1 VTGPR
6 LSPTPRPVPVKVA
19 AKIVDAKVLEFVKRD
34 PGATARD
41 VARELFGGTGDP
53 RTSMRCRADK
63 SLRRM
68 HIAGKLRREPESLP
82 RGSTLAYRWFVVD
95 A

>member
-19 AKIVDAKVLEFVKRD
+19 AKIVDAKVLEFVRAD

-41 VARELFGGTGDP
+41 VAREMLGGTGDP
-53 RTSMRCRADK
+53 RTLERSRADA

-68 HIAGKLRREPESLP
+68 FDKGKLRREPESLP